1 MAFFRNGAVNRVYVH
16 AGIVAL
22 AQAGGGVFVL
32 VYLLRAGIPA
42 HFVLLTIAA
51 IAALR
56 WALRPIVLPFAKR
69 FGVKPILIAGTLAV
83 AAQYPVLVLV
93 DGFGPTLLALIVTAA
108 LGEMMYSLANNTF
121 FATMGDDEHR
131 GHQVSAREAIVAL
144 ANIAAPLMGA
154 WALVTFGPGLM
165 FAGVGLVQAL
175 AILPLL
181 GAPNPPVDGAPDNS
195 PEAKLAYAYNATD
208 GWFDS
213 WYIYVWQ
220 IALFM
225 ALGESFTAY
234 GGAMAFAAVLGA
246 ATGIVLGRYV
256 DAGHGARAVVIAF
269 AASALVVVVRAA
281 SIGEPLLAVL
291 AGAAGSIAMA
301 MMSPTIGGAVLP
313 IAKRAPCAFRFHMAT
328 EGAWDLGCCAACV
341 VGAALVWSGVDIVWT
356 TLLALPAAWLAV
368 VIIQRIYRGARD

>member
-1 MAFFRNGAVNRVYVH
+1 MARR
-16 AGIVAL
+16 I
-22 AQAGGGVFVL
+22 
-32 VYLLRAGIPA
+32 R
-42 HFVLLTIAA
+42 
-51 IAALR
+51 R
-56 WALRPIVLPFAKR
+56 RR
-69 FGVKPILIAGTLAV
+69 RS
-83 AAQYPVLVLV
+83 
-93 DGFGPTLLALIVTAA
+93 
-108 LGEMMYSLANNTF
+108 SL
-121 FATMGDDEHR
+121 
-131 GHQVSAREAIVAL
+131 S
-144 ANIAAPLMGA
+144 
-154 WALVTFGPGLM
+154 
-165 FAGVGLVQAL
+165 
-175 AILPLL
+175 
-181 GAPNPPVDGAPDNS
+181 
-195 PEAKLAYAYNATD
+195 AYNATD

-246 ATGIVLGRYV
+246 ATGIALGRYV

-291 AGAAGSIAMA
+291 AGAGGSIAMA